1 MANIKTILASVVL
14 AAAVA
19 IGVVAFVHPAPA
31 PATSPQYGS
40 LAGPDIASPYLK
52 WGGVATY
59 NTAQFMKT
67 ATTTLCSMQNPY
79 AATSSLLSFSMQI
92 NTPTSTAAVIDVA
105 TSTSAFATTTTTNLL
120 TAQSVGSGAKATFT
134 FDPVNNNNIVGPGQ
148 YVLAKTEGAG
158 VGGYTYGGTCQGTW
172 QAVYA
177 Y

>member
-19 IGVVAFVHPAPA
+19 VSVVAFVHPAPA
-31 PATSPQYGS
+31 NSPQYGA

-59 NTAQFMKT
+59 NASQFMKT

-105 TSTSAFATTTTTNLL
+105 TSTSAFATTTAGNLL
-120 TAQSVGSGAKATFT
+120 SAQSVGSNARATFT
-134 FDPVNNNNIVGPGQ
+134 FDPVSNNNIVGPGQ
-148 YVLAKTEGAG
+148 YVLAKTEGPG